1 MIPMPQLKQDRLYI
15 APSILS
21 ADLTCLGAQVKL
33 VEEAKADWLHIDI
46 MDGHFV
52 PNLSF
57 GPSVVKW
64 LDKVVKI
71 PQDVHLMVQEP
82 QKFIEPF
89 IKAGASAL
97 TIHAEARGNIRETL
111 KQIKKAGLWCGLS
124 IKPDTQAATLIPY
137 LDVVDLILV
146 MSVYPG
152 FGGQEFLPKSTEQ
165 ISQVAK
171 LAKEHNI
178 LVEVDDGINC
188 QTAKIAY
195 QAGAQALVAGAAIFG
210 QTDIKQA
217 LADIKKSA
225 LAK

>member
-1 MIPMPQLKQDRLYI
+1 MPKLQQEKIYI

-21 ADLTCLGAQVKL
+21 ADLTCLARQVEL
-33 VEEAKADWLHIDI
+33 VQEAGADWLHIDI

-57 GPSVVKW
+57 GPALVKN

-97 TIHAEARGNIRETL
+97 TIHIEARGNIRETL

-137 LDVVDLILV
+137 LDLLDLILV

-152 FGGQEFLPKSTEQ
+152 FGGQEFLPQSPEQ
-165 ISQVAK
+165 INQVAK
-171 LAKEHNI
+171 LAKDHNI
-178 LVEVDDGINC
+178 LVEVDGGINR
-188 QTAKIAY
+188 QTAKIATG
-195 QAGAQALVAGAAIFG
+195 AGAQALVAGAAIFG
-210 QTDIKQA
+210 QTDIKKALTDIKNAA
-217 LADIKKSA
+217 LAN
-225 LAK
+225 

>member
-1 MIPMPQLKQDRLYI
+1 MIPMPQLKKDKVYI

-21 ADLTCLGAQVKL
+21 ADLTYLGQQVKQ

-57 GPSVVKW
+57 GPSVVKS

-111 KQIKKAGLWCGLS
+111 RQIKKAGLWCGLS
-124 IKPDTQAATLIPY
+124 IKPDTQAAVLVPY
-137 LDVVDLILV
+137 LDLLDLILV

-152 FGGQEFLPKSTEQ
+152 FGGQEFLPQSTEQ
-165 ISQVAK
+165 INQVAK
-171 LAKEHNI
+171 LVKGHNI
-178 LVEVDDGINC
+178 LIEVDGGINR
-188 QTAKIAY
+188 QTAKIAR
-195 QAGAQALVAGAAIFG
+195 QAGAQAFVAGAAIFAK
-210 QTDIKQA
+210 TDIKQA
-217 LADIKKSA
+217 LADIRNAA
-225 LAK
+225 LV

>member
-1 MIPMPQLKQDRLYI
+1 MIQMPKLKQDRLYI

-21 ADLTCLGAQVKL
+21 ADLTCLGKQVAQV
-33 VEEAKADWLHIDI
+33 EQAGADWLHIDI

-57 GPSVVKW
+57 GPAIVKW
-64 LDKVVKI
+64 LDKVVKV

-89 IKAGASAL
+89 VKAGASAL

-124 IKPDTQAATLIPY
+124 IKPDTQAATLVPY
-137 LDVVDLILV
+137 LDLIDLILV

-152 FGGQEFLPKSTEQ
+152 FGGQEFLPQSPEQ

-178 LVEVDDGINC
+178 LVEVDGGINR

-195 QAGAQALVAGAAIFG
+195 NSGARALVAGAAIFG
-210 QTDIKQA
+210 QTDIKKA
-217 LADIKKSA
+217 LTDIKNEV

>member
-1 MIPMPQLKQDRLYI
+1 MIPMPQIKQDKLYI

-21 ADLTCLGAQVKL
+21 ADLTRLGEQVKL
-33 VEEAKADWLHIDI
+33 VCEAKADWLHIDI

-57 GPSVVKW
+57 GPAIVKS
-64 LDKVVKI
+64 LDKIAKI

-82 QKFIEPF
+82 YKFIEPF

-124 IKPDTQAATLIPY
+124 IKPNTMAASLVPY
-137 LDVVDLILV
+137 LDLLDLILV

-152 FGGQEFLPKSTEQ
+152 FGGQDFLLSSPNQ
-165 ISQVAK
+165 INQVAK

-178 LVEVDDGINC
+178 LVEVDGGINR

-195 QAGAQALVAGAAIFG
+195 DSGARALVAGAAIFG
-210 QTDIKQA
+210 QPDIKQA
-217 LADIKKSA
+217 IADIKNAA

>member
-1 MIPMPQLKQDRLYI
+1 MIPMPKLKQDKLYI

-21 ADLTCLGAQVKL
+21 ADLTCLGKQV
-33 VEEAKADWLHIDI
+33 EQTQQAGADWLHIDI

-57 GPSVVKW
+57 GPALVKS
-64 LDKVVKI
+64 LDKIVKI

-124 IKPDTQAATLIPY
+124 IKPDTQPATLIPY
-137 LDVVDLILV
+137 LDLIDLILV

-152 FGGQEFLPKSTEQ
+152 FGGQEFLPQSPDQ

-178 LVEVDDGINC
+178 LVEVDGGINR
-188 QTAKIAY
+188 QTAKIAC

-210 QTDIKQA
+210 QADIKQA
-217 LADIKKSA
+217 MADIKNAA

>member
-1 MIPMPQLKQDRLYI
+1 MPKTKQNRLYI

-21 ADLTCLGAQVKL
+21 ADLTCLGEQVKQ
-33 VEEAKADWLHIDI
+33 VEEAGADWLHIDI

-57 GPSVVKW
+57 GPAVVKW

-137 LDVVDLILV
+137 LDLLDLILV

-152 FGGQEFLPKSTEQ
+152 FGGQEFLSNSPEQ
-165 ISQVAK
+165 INQVAK
-171 LAKEHNI
+171 LAKDHNI
-178 LVEVDDGINC
+178 LVEVDGGINR

-195 QAGAQALVAGAAIFG
+195 NSGAKSLVAGAAIFA
-210 QTDIKQA
+210 QADIKQA
-217 LADIKKSA
+217 FADIKNAA
-225 LAK
+225 LAQ

>member
-1 MIPMPQLKQDRLYI
+1 MISMPQLKQNKVYI

-21 ADLTCLGAQVKL
+21 ADLTCLGEQVNL

-57 GPSVVKW
+57 GPAIVKN
-64 LDKVVKI
+64 LDKMVKI

-89 IKAGASAL
+89 VKAGASAL

-111 KQIKKAGLWCGLS
+111 RQIKKAGLWCGLS
-124 IKPDTQAATLIPY
+124 IKPDTNAATLVPY
-137 LDVVDLILV
+137 LDILDLILV

-178 LVEVDDGINC
+178 LVEVDGGINR
-188 QTAKIAY
+188 QTAKIAHA
-195 QAGAQALVAGAAIFG
+195 AGAQALVAGAAIFG

-217 LADIKKSA
+217 LADIRNAA

>member
-1 MIPMPQLKQDRLYI
+1 MPQLKQDKVYI

-21 ADLTCLGAQVKL
+21 ADLTCLGNKVKL

-57 GPSVVKW
+57 GPAIVKN
-64 LDKVVKI
+64 LDKMVKI

-82 QKFIEPF
+82 QKFIDPF
-89 IKAGASAL
+89 VKAGASAL

-124 IKPDTQAATLIPY
+124 IKPDTNAATLVPY
-137 LDVVDLILV
+137 LDILDLILV

-165 ISQVAK
+165 INQVAK
-171 LAKEHNI
+171 LAKDHNI
-178 LVEVDDGINC
+178 LVEVDGGINR
-188 QTAKIAY
+188 QTAKIARK
-195 QAGAQALVAGAAIFG
+195 AGAQALVAGAAIFG

-217 LADIKKSA
+217 LADIRNAA
-225 LAK
+225 LAQ

>member
-1 MIPMPQLKQDRLYI
+1 MISMPQLKQEKLYI
-15 APSILS
+15 APSVLS
-21 ADLTCLGAQVKL
+21 ADLTCLGAQVDQAEK
-33 VEEAKADWLHIDI
+33 AHADWLHIDI

-57 GPSVVKW
+57 GPALVKS
-64 LDKVVKI
+64 LDRIVKI

-97 TIHAEARGNIRETL
+97 TIHVESRGNIRENL
-111 KQIKKAGLWCGLS
+111 KQIKRAGLWCGLS
-124 IKPDTQAATLIPY
+124 IKPDTQVAALVPY
-137 LDVVDLILV
+137 LDLLDLILV

-152 FGGQEFLPKSTEQ
+152 FGGQEFLPQSPKQ

-171 LAKEHNI
+171 LAKEHKI
-178 LVEVDDGINC
+178 LVEVDGGINR
-188 QTAKIAY
+188 QTAKIAHT
-195 QAGAQALVAGAAIFG
+195 AGAQALVAGAAVFG

-217 LADIKKSA
+217 IADIRNAA

>member
-1 MIPMPQLKQDRLYI
+1 MPKLKQDRLYI

-21 ADLTCLGAQVKL
+21 ADLTCLGKQVAQ
-33 VEEAKADWLHIDI
+33 VEEAGADWLHIDI

-57 GPSVVKW
+57 GPAVVKW
-64 LDKVVKI
+64 LDKVVKV

-89 IKAGASAL
+89 VKAGASAL
-97 TIHAEARGNIRETL
+97 TIHVEARGNIRETL

-137 LDVVDLILV
+137 LDLIDLILV

-152 FGGQEFLPKSTEQ
+152 FGGQEFLPQSPEQ
-165 ISQVAK
+165 INQVAK
-171 LAKEHNI
+171 LAKDHNI
-178 LVEVDDGINC
+178 LVEVDGGINR

-195 QAGAQALVAGAAIFG
+195 NSGARALVAGAAIFG

-217 LADIKKSA
+217 LSDIKNAA